1 LPSCAVFLHE
11 PFYRGL
17 VEVPAQITVAAGR
30 SLQLGVWHEIDGYGN
45 VPVVALQEAQCLVA
59 EALCVHVVGF
69 RVIVCVSR
77 LDGYTAMKKRE
88 FTWLE
93 NLKHSLSGLLVL
105 LLPFIV
111 VALLLGSLLL

>member
-1 LPSCAVFLHE
+1 
-11 PFYRGL
+11 
-17 VEVPAQITVAAGR
+17 
-30 SLQLGVWHEIDGYGN
+30 
-45 VPVVALQEAQCLVA
+45 
-59 EALCVHVVGF
+59 
-69 RVIVCVSR
+69 
-77 LDGYTAMKKRE
+77 MKKRE